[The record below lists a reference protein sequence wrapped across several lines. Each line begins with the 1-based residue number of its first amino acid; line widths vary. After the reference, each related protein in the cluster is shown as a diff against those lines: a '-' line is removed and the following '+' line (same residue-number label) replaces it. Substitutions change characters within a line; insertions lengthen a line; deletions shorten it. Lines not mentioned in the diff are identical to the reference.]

1 MLGFGLGL
9 GGALLCDCQGL
20 FPPFILF
27 AMTQNDDNSNDI
39 LEKTSIVA
47 SDTFRGRLQAADG
60 VPPAIVVLIGP
71 PGYVG
76 KQYPITA
83 NDIVIGRSV
92 ESQVYIDDKSLS
104 RSHAKFAVN
113 GSEVSIIDLGSTNRT
128 VVNGQPIPS
137 LSSCLLKNNDQIK
150 TGNVIFKFLE
160 KGSIEAMTNATMYE
174 RSQKD
179 ALTGAYS
186 KGALLE
192 KGPEAVKRSEVLNE
206 PLSIVTFDIDHFKK
220 INDGYGHPGG
230 DHVLKE
236 LCRIIISKLIRSNDF
251 FARYGGEEF
260 VLILSGSTS
269 KVAAEVGER
278 IRQTIESSEFVFE
291 NKKIPV
297 TVSVGVATRQSQE
310 TEWTQT
316 YDRADKALYQSKQG
330 GRNRVTVA
338 G

>member
-1 MLGFGLGL
+1 M
-9 GGALLCDCQGL
+9 AH
-20 FPPFILF
+20 
-27 AMTQNDDNSNDI
+27 NDDNSDN

-47 SDTFRGRLQAADG
+47 SDTFRGRLKEADE

-83 NDIVIGRSV
+83 SDIVIGRSV

-113 GSEVSIIDLGSTNRT
+113 ASEVSVIDLGSTNKT
-128 VVNGQPIPS
+128 IVNGQVIPP
-137 LSSCLLKNNDQIK
+137 LASCLLKNNDQIK

-160 KGSIEAMTNATMYE
+160 KGSIEAMTNAAMYE
-174 RSQKD
+174 RAQKD
-179 ALTGAYS
+179 ALTGAHS

-192 KGPEAVKRSEVLNE
+192 KGPEAMKRSEVLNE
-206 PLSIVTFDIDHFKK
+206 PFSLVTFDIDHFKK
-220 INDGYGHPGG
+220 INDSHGHPGG
-230 DHVLKE
+230 DYVLKE
-236 LCRIIISKLIRSNDF
+236 LCRIVITKLIRANDF

-260 VLILSGSTS
+260 VLLLSGSPT
-269 KVAAEVGER
+269 KTAAEVAER
-278 IRQTIESSEFVFE
+278 IRQTIEAHEFIWE

-297 TVSVGVATRQSQE
+297 TISVGVATKLPTE
-310 TEWTQT
+310 TEWTQI

-330 GRNRVTVA
+330 GRNRTTIA
-338 G
+338 N

>member
-1 MLGFGLGL
+1 MGHNE
-9 GGALLCDCQGL
+9 D
-20 FPPFILF
+20 
-27 AMTQNDDNSNDI
+27 TTNDN

-47 SDTFRGRLQAADG
+47 SDTFRGRLKDADE

-76 KQYPITA
+76 KQYPISGS
-83 NDIVIGRSV
+83 DIVIGRSV

-113 GSEVSIIDLGSTNRT
+113 GSDVSVIDLGSTNKT
-128 VVNGQPIPS
+128 VVNGQVIPP
-137 LSSCLLKNNDQIK
+137 LASCLLKNNDQIK

-160 KGSIEAMTNATMYE
+160 KGSIESMTNATMYE
-174 RSQKD
+174 RAQKD
-179 ALTGAYS
+179 ALTGAHS

-192 KGPEAVKRSEVLNE
+192 KGPEAMKRAEVLAE
-206 PLSIVTFDIDHFKK
+206 PFSLVTFDIDHFKK
-220 INDGYGHPGG
+220 INDNYGHPGG
-230 DHVLKE
+230 DYILRE
-236 LCRIIISKLIRSNDF
+236 LCQIVITKLIRANDF

-260 VLILSGSTS
+260 VLLLSGSPT
-269 KVAAEVGER
+269 KTATEVGER
-278 IRQTIESSEFVFE
+278 IRHTIETHEFVFE
-291 NKKIPV
+291 GKKISV
-297 TVSVGVATRQSQE
+297 TISVGVATKLPTE
-310 TEWTQT
+310 TEWTQI

>member
-1 MLGFGLGL
+1 M
-9 GGALLCDCQGL
+9 AH
-20 FPPFILF
+20 
-27 AMTQNDDNSNDI
+27 NDDNSDN

-47 SDTFRGRLQAADG
+47 SDTFRGRLKEADE

-83 NDIVIGRSV
+83 SDIVIGRSV

-113 GSEVSIIDLGSTNRT
+113 ASEVSVIDLGSTNKT
-128 VVNGQPIPS
+128 IVNGQVIPP
-137 LSSCLLKNNDQIK
+137 LASCLLKNNDQIK

-160 KGSIEAMTNATMYE
+160 KGSIEAMTNAAMYE
-174 RSQKD
+174 RAQKD
-179 ALTGAYS
+179 ALTGAHS

-192 KGPEAVKRSEVLNE
+192 KGPEAMKRSEVLNE
-206 PLSIVTFDIDHFKK
+206 PFSLVTFDIDHFKK
-220 INDGYGHPGG
+220 INDSHGHPGG
-230 DHVLKE
+230 DYVLKE
-236 LCRIIISKLIRSNDF
+236 LCRIVITKLIRANDF

-260 VLILSGSTS
+260 VLLLSGSPT
-269 KVAAEVGER
+269 KTAAEVAER
-278 IRQTIESSEFVFE
+278 IRQTIEAHEFIWE

-297 TVSVGVATRQSQE
+297 TISVGVATKQPNE
-310 TEWTQT
+310 TEWTQI

-330 GRNRVTVA
+330 GRNRTTIA
-338 G
+338 N

>member
-1 MLGFGLGL
+1 M
-9 GGALLCDCQGL
+9 AH
-20 FPPFILF
+20 
-27 AMTQNDDNSNDI
+27 NDDSSNDN

-47 SDTFRGRLQAADG
+47 SDTFRGRLKEADE

-113 GSEVSIIDLGSTNRT
+113 GSEVSVIDLGSTNKT
-128 VVNGQPIPS
+128 IVNGQVIPP
-137 LSSCLLKNNDQIK
+137 LASCLLKNNDQIK

-160 KGSIEAMTNATMYE
+160 KGSIEAMTNAAMYE
-174 RSQKD
+174 RAQKD
-179 ALTGAYS
+179 ALTGAHS

-192 KGPEAVKRSEVLNE
+192 KGPEAMKRAEVLNE
-206 PLSIVTFDIDHFKK
+206 PLSLVTFDIDHFKK
-220 INDGYGHPGG
+220 INDNYGHPGG

-236 LCRIIISKLIRSNDF
+236 LCRIVITKLIRSNDF

-260 VLILSGSTS
+260 VLLLSGSPS
-269 KVAAEVGER
+269 KTAGEVGER
-278 IRQTIESSEFVFE
+278 IRQTIEAHEFVFE

-297 TVSVGVATRQSQE
+297 TISVGVATKLPQE
-310 TEWTQT
+310 TEWTQI

-330 GRNRVTVA
+330 GRNKVTIA
-338 G
+338 P

>member
-1 MLGFGLGL
+1 M
-9 GGALLCDCQGL
+9 AH
-20 FPPFILF
+20 
-27 AMTQNDDNSNDI
+27 NDDSTDQ

-47 SDTFRGRLQAADG
+47 SDTFRGKLKEADD
-60 VPPAIVVLIGP
+60 VPPAVVVLIGP

-76 KQYPITA
+76 KQYPVTA
-83 NDIVIGRSV
+83 SDIVIGRSV

-113 GSEVSIIDLGSTNRT
+113 GTEVSIIDLGSTNKT
-128 VVNGQPIPS
+128 IVNGQVIPP

-160 KGSIEAMTNATMYE
+160 RGSLEAMTNQAMYE
-174 RSQKD
+174 RAQKD

-192 KGPEAVKRSEVLNE
+192 KGPEAMKRSEVLNE
-206 PLSIVTFDIDHFKK
+206 DFSIVTFDIDHFKK
-220 INDGYGHPGG
+220 INDNYGHPGG
-230 DHVLKE
+230 DYVLKE
-236 LCRIIISKLIRSNDF
+236 LCGIVISKLIRANDF

-260 VLILSGSTS
+260 VLLLSGTNA
-269 KVAAEVGER
+269 KIAGEIGER
-278 IRQTIESSEFVFE
+278 IRHTIETSEFKFDG
-291 NKKIPV
+291 KKIPV
-297 TVSVGVATRQSQE
+297 TISVGVATKFPHE
-310 TEWTQT
+310 TEWTQI

-330 GRNRVTVA
+330 GRNRTTL